1 MKTIELS
8 AEVADGIT
16 LCTLKEHRES
26 LADGLQK
33 WKDNPKTDSNPNGY
47 WMHPEDVV
55 GDAVI
60 IEAMDK
66 VIHYYGG

>member
-16 LCTLKEHRES
+16 LSNLKEQREC

-47 WMHPEDVV
+47 WMHPEDVL

-60 IEAMDK
+60 IKALDT
-66 VIHYYGG
+66 VISYYGG

>member
-16 LCTLKEHRES
+16 LSNLKEHREC

-47 WMHPEDVV
+47 WMHPEDVL

-60 IEAMDK
+60 IKALDT
-66 VIHYYGG
+66 VISYYGG

>member
-1 MKTIELS
+1 MKTIEIS
-8 AEVADGIT
+8 AEVADSIT
-16 LCTLKEHRES
+16 LSNLKEHREC

-47 WMHPEDVV
+47 WMHPEDVL

-60 IEAMDK
+60 IKALDT
-66 VIHYYGG
+66 VISYYGG

>member
-16 LCTLKEHRES
+16 LCTLKEHREDLS
-26 LADGLQK
+26 DGLQK

-47 WMHPEDVV
+47 WMHPDDVV

-60 IEAMDK
+60 IKALDT
-66 VIHYYGG
+66 VISYYGG

>member
-16 LCTLKEHRES
+16 LCTLKEHRED

-47 WMHPEDVV
+47 WMHPEDVL

-60 IEAMDK
+60 IKALDT
-66 VIHYYGG
+66 VISYYGG

>member
-16 LCTLKEHRES
+16 LCTLKEHRED
-26 LADGLQK
+26 LANGLQK
-33 WKDNPKTDSNPNGY
+33 WKDNPKSDSNPNGY
-47 WMHPEDVV
+47 WMHPDDVL

>member
-16 LCTLKEHRES
+16 LCTLKEHRED
-26 LADGLQK
+26 LVDGLQK
-33 WKDNPKTDSNPNGY
+33 WKDNPKTDFNPNGY
-47 WMHPEDVV
+47 WMHPDDVV

-60 IEAMDK
+60 IKALDT
-66 VIHYYGG
+66 VISYYGG

>member
-16 LCTLKEHRES
+16 LSNLKEHREY
-26 LADGLQK
+26 LANGLQK

-47 WMHPEDVV
+47 WMHPEDVL

-60 IEAMDK
+60 IKALDT
-66 VIHYYGG
+66 VISYYGN